1 MKRFLF
7 PFLLL
12 LLFLHV
18 FLTGCSHIKADER
31 FMSCRE
37 AFCVVTDRA
46 LLLENGDYDFNV
58 ENQEV
63 LSVFKV
69 TSVNQRNI
77 IDFSELEI
85 RGINTIR
92 KSISYDFSFIRV
104 TDEAI
109 FFGGIGP
116 EIYVYSKTGN
126 APSCFLDVDC
136 KQFKSYEIDENWYRL
151 LREGYYLF
159 P

>member
-18 FLTGCSHIKADER
+18 FLTGCSHIKVDER

-37 AFCVVTDRA
+37 AFCVVADRA

-92 KSISYDFSFIRV
+92 KSISYDFSFIKV

-116 EIYVYSKTGN
+116 EIYVYSKSGN

-136 KQFKSYEIDENWYRL
+136 TQFKSYEIDENWYRL